1 MTHATHENYRH
12 NWDLYK
18 ALLALNV
25 LLFKLLLIWVQICLS
40 LI

>member
-1 MTHATHENYRH
+1 MTQLTLENYRH

-18 ALLALNV
+18 GLLAQHI

-40 LI
+40 LT